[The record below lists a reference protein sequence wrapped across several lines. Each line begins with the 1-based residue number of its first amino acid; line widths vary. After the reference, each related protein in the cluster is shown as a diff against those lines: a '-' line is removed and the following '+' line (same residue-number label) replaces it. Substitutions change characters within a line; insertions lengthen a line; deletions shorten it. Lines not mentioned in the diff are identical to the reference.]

1 MLATG
6 IQGEKKE
13 QVTQENTA
21 LTMKSGALKVY
32 ATPAMIALMEQAAYT
47 SVAGELE
54 EGQGT
59 VGTLMNVS
67 HISATP
73 VGMEVTAK
81 SELVK
86 VDGRKL
92 VSMWK
97 RMMNVEKLAKAS
109 MSVLS
114 STMKNSR
121 TRQITNKES
130 K

>member
-81 SELVK
+81 SELLK
-86 VDGRKL
+86 VDGRKQCFIL
-92 VSMWK
+92 SIRLDLPERLFK
-97 RMMNVEKLAKAS
+97 TKEKQ
-109 MSVLS
+109 
-114 STMKNSR
+114 
-121 TRQITNKES
+121 RQADGF
-130 K
+130 

>member
-21 LTMKSGALKVY
+21 HTVKSGALKVY

-92 VSMWK
+92 VFH
-97 RMMNVEKLAKAS
+97 VEAYDERGKIGEGEHERFIIDNEKFQNKAD
-109 MSVLS
+109 
-114 STMKNSR
+114 
-121 TRQITNKES
+121 NK
-130 K
+130 

>member
-54 EGQGT
+54 
-59 VGTLMNVS
+59 
-67 HISATP
+67 
-73 VGMEVTAK
+73 
-81 SELVK
+81 
-86 VDGRKL
+86 
-92 VSMWK
+92 
-97 RMMNVEKLAKAS
+97 
-109 MSVLS
+109 
-114 STMKNSR
+114 
-121 TRQITNKES
+121 
-130 K
+130 

>member
-1 MLATG
+1 MLTVG

-81 SELVK
+81 SELLK
-86 VDGRKL
+86 GEHERFIID
-92 VSMWK
+92 
-97 RMMNVEKLAKAS
+97 NEKFQNKAD
-109 MSVLS
+109 
-114 STMKNSR
+114 
-121 TRQITNKES
+121 NK
-130 K
+130 

>member
-32 ATPAMIALMEQAAYT
+32 AT
-47 SVAGELE
+47 
-54 EGQGT
+54 T

-81 SELVK
+81 SELLK

-92 VSMWK
+92 VFH
-97 RMMNVEKLAKAS
+97 VEAYDERGKIGEGEHERFIIDNEKFQNKAD
-109 MSVLS
+109 
-114 STMKNSR
+114 
-121 TRQITNKES
+121 NK
-130 K
+130 

>member
-81 SELVK
+81 SEFH
-86 VDGRKL
+86 
-92 VSMWK
+92 
-97 RMMNVEKLAKAS
+97 VEAYDERGKIGEGEHERFIIDNEKFQNKAD
-109 MSVLS
+109 
-114 STMKNSR
+114 
-121 TRQITNKES
+121 NK
-130 K
+130 